1 MPDNTPNIIYVGF
14 ADNKVPEFKE
24 VRNKDYILFGEDNKF
39 PDRLLYLF
47 NKSSNHGAIVNGK
60 VKYIF
65 GKGFE
70 IAGTKL
76 TSINRRNESLNKVS
90 RKLITDIELFGGYH
104 LEIIWNKGGGFSD
117 VLHMPFQCLRRAKED
132 KGWLYKKDWKDNRET
147 ARAIPDFDP
156 ANPTG
161 AQIFSYKEYR
171 PGADV
176 YALPGY
182 MASLNDIETDVEI
195 SKYNLST
202 IKNGMFGGKMV
213 TFFNGEPTPEAKKQ
227 IEKGWK
233 DKFNGS
239 ENAGTT
245 MFVFNSAGQ
254 TAPTVED
261 LSSTDLDKL
270 FDQLNKTTQA
280 EIFTG
285 HEVVSSTL
293 FGVKTEGG
301 LGDRAEIETA
311 YEIFKNT
318 YVNNKQEAF
327 EESIAFLYSYFG
339 VSAPLKLIPTSPL
352 AMKIDNTELYKYMSQ
367 DEIREVAGL
376 KPLPKA
382 QSEGADTVTNALNSL
397 SPLVANKVLESMSE
411 NEIRRLIGLTP
422 KAGGD
427 IAIQSTDPVTGQPT
441 DQQMVNDNVK
451 NLSGKQHQ
459 QLLRIIRQYSQGKIN
474 KQVATTLLKTGLG
487 LSDTDIEAMLGDE
500 QAFSAQQIEEELVA
514 EMFSAI
520 GESRQNFSIIKS
532 KPYQFDKED
541 FADIK
546 LTDSNILDL
555 IKKDNKI
562 TPEVIATTIKES
574 VEYVRSRIESLEK
587 TGVLKSS
594 TQTIGR
600 DTIIERAVNTEN
612 IDTRAK
618 PETIDV
624 YIKYS
629 YEAKAGLDPV
639 IETTRPFCR
648 RLISLNRLYTR
659 AEIESISQRVGY
671 SVFDRKGGFWG
682 DRDECRHR
690 WVRNVVIKKSKK

>member
-39 PDRLLYLF
+39 PDHLLYLF

-117 VLHMPFQCLRRAKED
+117 VLHMPFQCLRRSKGD
-132 KGWLYKKDWKDNRET
+132 KGWLYKKDWKDNKEE
-147 ARAIPDFDP
+147 ARPIPDFDP

-213 TFFNGEPTPEAKKQ
+213 TFFNGEPSTETKQKIEGDWKK
-227 IEKGWK
+227 
-233 DKFNGS
+233 KFNGS
-239 ENAGTT
+239 ENAGKT
-245 MFVFNSAGQ
+245 MFVFNSQGQ
-254 TAPTVED
+254 TAPQVED

-285 HEVVSSTL
+285 HEVTSPML
-293 FGVKTEGG
+293 FGVKTEGE
-301 LGDRAEIETA
+301 LGGRQEIATA

-339 VSAPLKLIPTSPL
+339 VSAPLKLQSVDLVGFMLSDEKL
-352 AMKIDNTELYKYMSQ
+352 AEIMPKEWLYEKLGVDVSKYPSLAGT
-367 DEIREVAGL
+367 VAQPGVVV
-376 KPLPKA
+376 
-382 QSEGADTVTNALNSL
+382 GAPMATN
-397 SPLVANKVLESMSE
+397 E
-411 NEIRRLIGLTP
+411 
-422 KAGGD
+422 
-427 IAIQSTDPVTGQPT
+427 
-441 DQQMVNDNVK
+441 NVK
-451 NLSGKQHQ
+451 NMTGRQFQNLNRVITKYKNGKLDKAAAV
-459 QLLRIIRQYSQGKIN
+459 LLLKNSFGLGDADIE
-474 KQVATTLLKTGLG
+474 TLLSSGADFDKEYT
-487 LSDTDIEAMLGDE
+487 EDE
-500 QAFSAQQIEEELVA
+500 VA
-514 EMFSAI
+514 EMFSEF
-520 GESRQNFSIIKS
+520 GEVAESFTVVKSR
-532 KPYQFDKED
+532 PYSFDSHHDE

-546 LTDSNILDL
+546 QTDSDILNL
-555 IKKDNKI
+555 IGKDKRI
-562 TPEVIATTIKES
+562 TPKIIGETLKLDPGYVSARIKA
-574 VEYVRSRIESLEK
+574 LE
-587 TGVLKSS
+587 TAGVLVPT

-600 DTIIERAVNTEN
+600 DTIIERAINTEN

-629 YEAKAGLDPV
+629 YEAKVGLDPV

-690 WVRNVVIKKSKK
+690 WVRNVVIKKNKR